1 MNSYIK
7 SLGVYLCERERV
19 EEKSINRIMKN
30 VFKSI
35 FLYIVFVI

>member
-19 EEKSINRIMKN
+19 EEKTINKIMKKMYLR
-30 VFKSI
+30 VFS
-35 FLYIVFVI
+35 YT